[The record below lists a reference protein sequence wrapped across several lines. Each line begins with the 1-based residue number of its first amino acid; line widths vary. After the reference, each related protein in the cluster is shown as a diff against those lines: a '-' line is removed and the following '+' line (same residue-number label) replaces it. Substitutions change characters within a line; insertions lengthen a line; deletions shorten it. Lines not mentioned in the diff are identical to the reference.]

1 MGRGIDGGLNI
12 SMLTILLV
20 NYNDNKSST
29 LEVLFPR
36 EEIKGNA
43 LVLWVPP
50 WLMPEITI
58 GFILINLI

>member
-43 LVLWVPP
+43 LVL
-50 WLMPEITI
+50 
-58 GFILINLI
+58 